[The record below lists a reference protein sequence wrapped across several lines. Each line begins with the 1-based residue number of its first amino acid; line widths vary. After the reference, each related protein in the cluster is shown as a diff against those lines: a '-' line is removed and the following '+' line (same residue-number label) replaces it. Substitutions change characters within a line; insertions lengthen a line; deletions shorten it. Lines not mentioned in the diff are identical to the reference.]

1 MTQFVSNI
9 LFGSDIDMGWF
20 IPDIIGLYTFDTC
33 VVDFFFSVII
43 SHILLKKGLE
53 F

>member
-9 LFGSDIDMGWF
+9 LVGNDIDMGWL
-20 IPDIIGLYTFDTC
+20 IPDIIDLYTFDTC
-33 VVDFFFSVII
+33 VVDFFSSQSSSLTF
-43 SHILLKKGLE
+43 